1 MGFSPFNIIIL
12 IKDNA
17 VKKYFIYFIFSSIIL
32 YMEVVMEE
40 TVFKS
45 DDLLV
50 MNLINYF
57 ITEKNYNPMIIHGLN
72 DEIWLEN
79 LDSSYKIVRIV
90 SHHIHNK

>member
-79 LDSSYKIVRIV
+79 FQE
-90 SHHIHNK
+90 N

>member
-1 MGFSPFNIIIL
+1 MDFSPFNIIIL

-57 ITEKNYNPMIIHGLN
+57 ITEKNYNPMIIHGLM
-72 DEIWLEN
+72 
-79 LDSSYKIVRIV
+79 SKIVREMEVVQKIRIV
-90 SHHIHNK
+90 M

>member
-57 ITEKNYNPMIIHGLN
+57 ITEKNYNPMIIHGLM
-72 DEIWLEN
+72 
-79 LDSSYKIVRIV
+79 SKIVREMEVVQKIRIV
-90 SHHIHNK
+90 M

>member
-72 DEIWLEN
+72 DEIWL
-79 LDSSYKIVRIV
+79 
-90 SHHIHNK
+90 